1 MERLL
6 TEQEANYLYMK
17 MLIAFTETN
26 DVEDKLNKLRATF
39 DTTLSF
45 AVMNKV
51 KAKEV
56 PSEYYGFMSK
66 IDLLFPKDS
75 ADRRVQELRS
85 LLHRQR
91 EELNTGVAHIAQI
104 EQQRLMG
111 MQIKGLGSD
120 DYRSFLNNTANL
132 IATLSSLPIPEKLQ
146 QAIRP
151 WKRVTMTSTLDIVIL
166 LQLYSNLNDIDDG
179 FFILQRLREW
189 INEKKKWGL
198 EMARVSLV
206 AYSGNLSVMPE
217 VKSLYDLR
225 KKTLDGT
232 TGADEGSALSQALQ
246 LCNRG
251 IDRYTAAASGVMKPW
266 LLWICHELPENQP
279 QHLVD
284 QLDQWLDMQLL
295 TFHPLPTKSEAF
307 DRFLQLWPSCKPQ
320 QLVPRLAGNL
330 FSSVTETIQRHQH
343 VAAKSSG
350 TLSPETDR

>member
-6 TEQEANYLYMK
+6 TEQEANYLYRR

-51 KAKEV
+51 KKGEV
-56 PSEYYGFMSK
+56 PSEYYGFMAK

-85 LLHRQR
+85 LLHQQR
-91 EELNTGVAHIAQI
+91 EELNTGVAHVAQI

-111 MQIKGLGSD
+111 LKVKGLNSD

-151 WKRVTMTSTLDIVIL
+151 RRRVTMTSTLDIVIL

-206 AYSGNLSVMPE
+206 TYSGNLSE
-217 VKSLYDLR
+217 LSGITSLRDLQ
-225 KKTLDGT
+225 KKALGAT
-232 TGADEGSALSQALQ
+232 TGTDEGSALSQALQ
-246 LCNRG
+246 LCSKG

-266 LLWICHELPENQP
+266 LIWICHGLPENLPQQP
-279 QHLVD
+279 VD

-295 TFHPLPTKSEAF
+295 TFHPLPTQSDAF

-320 QLVPRLAGNL
+320 QLVPRLASNL
-330 FSSVTETIQRHQH
+330 FSSITETIQRHQQ
-343 VAAKSSG
+343 VKNQ
-350 TLSPETDR
+350 